1 MANGDQEYRI
11 CEANTARKLDDEVNS
26 NLNLGWKLH
35 GPLHVGHGP
44 EFTYT
49 QALVYTVGE

>member
-1 MANGDQEYRI
+1 MSEGKQEYRI
-11 CEANTARKLDDEVNS
+11 CQSNTARELDDIVNS
-26 NLNLGWKLH
+26 NLELGWKLH

-49 QALVYTVGE
+49 QALVYTVGQ

>member
-1 MANGDQEYRI
+1 MAKDDQEYRI
-11 CEANTARKLDDEVNS
+11 CEATTSEGLELLVNS
-26 NLNLGWKLH
+26 NLDNGWKLH

-49 QALVYTVGE
+49 QALFYTKIA